1 MKNVEVS
8 YPLLDNLA
16 RQFRSRSWKK
26 LGKELGLSEV
36 VLYGLTKQSD
46 LQNDPR
52 KARAMLLLWKK
63 NNKGNAT
70 EEALKDALKKAKLHE
85 LGKKFEGKH
94 SDDAVCTDICI
105 L

>member
-1 MKNVEVS
+1 MPVTDS
-8 YPLLDNLA
+8 LLDYLA
-16 RQFRSRSWKK
+16 QQFRSPSWKK

-36 VLYGLTKQSD
+36 ALNGLTNQSG

-70 EEALKDALKKAKLHE
+70 EEALKDALKKAKLHG
-85 LGKKFEGKH
+85 LGKTFEGKH
-94 SDDAVCTDICI
+94 SDDAVCTDTCI